1 MKRDGLLVAVILA
14 GLLLN
19 GCSNKEA
26 KVADTQEKVKRDV
39 VSTNSS
45 QKSDDVAV
53 EVVPVTD
60 NKVKVITKVK
70 PEVAVIETEKV
81 QKGEIPVVVVDP
93 VKVDDPVKVEEVE
106 VLPVVDDTVGI
117 VTKVKPTIEVVEELP
132 LEGDEA
138 PAVVVDPIVE

>member
-39 VSTNSS
+39 VSVAK
-45 QKSDDVAV
+45 QKSDDVKV
-53 EVVPVTD
+53 EVVPVD
-60 NKVKVITKVK
+60 DKKVKVITKVQ
-70 PEVAVIETEKV
+70 PEVAVIETEKLD
-81 QKGEIPVVVVDP
+81 KGEIPVVVVDP

-106 VLPVVDDTVGI
+106 ILPVVDDTVGI

-132 LEGDEA
+132 LEGEEA
-138 PAVVVDPIVE
+138 PAIVIDPIVE